1 MDLDFFAT
9 FSANSVRDFVV
20 HHRLGAVDVLGLRV
34 IQHAAAKGDDSPAH
48 IDDGYHDAVA
58 EDIVEI
64 ALGAALDK
72 AGSVRVRFS
81 EKPRCF
87 K

>member
-1 MDLDFFAT
+1 MV
-9 FSANSVRDFVV
+9 N
-20 HHRLGAVDVLGLRV
+20 HRLRAVDVLWLRI
-34 IQHAAAKGDDSPAH
+34 IQHAATKGDDSPAH

-72 AGSVRVRFS
+72 AGSFEFS
-81 EKPRCF
+81 FREAKVL
-87 K
+87 